1 MKTANAKELNDKF
14 KDCPT
19 QMTEIEI
26 EGRKYVVI
34 SHFTGQKDLD
44 DVVYKNAYKQAMD
57 EVLHARK
64 IQNKRKNNSQST
76 GLFRKIML

>member
-34 SHFTGQKDLD
+34 GHFTGQKDLD

-57 EVLHARK
+57 EVLHA
-64 IQNKRKNNSQST
+64 
-76 GLFRKIML
+76 

>member
-1 MKTANAKELNDKF
+1 MKTANAKELNEKF

-19 QMTEIEI
+19 QITEIEI

-34 SHFTGQKDLD
+34 SHFTGLKDLD

-57 EVLHARK
+57 EVLHA
-64 IQNKRKNNSQST
+64 
-76 GLFRKIML
+76 

>member
-34 SHFTGQKDLD
+34 SHFTGQKDLY

-57 EVLHARK
+57 EVLHA
-64 IQNKRKNNSQST
+64 
-76 GLFRKIML
+76 

>member
-34 SHFTGQKDLD
+34 SHFTGKKDLD

-57 EVLHARK
+57 EVLHV
-64 IQNKRKNNSQST
+64 
-76 GLFRKIML
+76 

>member
-1 MKTANAKELNDKF
+1 MKNTNAKELNEQY

-19 QMTEIEI
+19 QITEIEI

-57 EVLHARK
+57 EVLHA
-64 IQNKRKNNSQST
+64 
-76 GLFRKIML
+76 

>member
-44 DVVYKNAYKQAMD
+44 DVVYKHAYKQAMD
-57 EVLHARK
+57 EVLHA
-64 IQNKRKNNSQST
+64 
-76 GLFRKIML
+76 

>member
-34 SHFTGQKDLD
+34 SHFSGQKDLD

-57 EVLHARK
+57 EVLHA
-64 IQNKRKNNSQST
+64 
-76 GLFRKIML
+76 

>member
-19 QMTEIEI
+19 QMTEIAI

-57 EVLHARK
+57 EVLHA
-64 IQNKRKNNSQST
+64 
-76 GLFRKIML
+76 

>member
-1 MKTANAKELNDKF
+1 MKTTNAKELNDKF

-57 EVLHARK
+57 EVLRA
-64 IQNKRKNNSQST
+64 
-76 GLFRKIML
+76 

>member
-19 QMTEIEI
+19 QMTVIEI

-57 EVLHARK
+57 EVLHA
-64 IQNKRKNNSQST
+64 
-76 GLFRKIML
+76 

>member
-14 KDCPT
+14 KDCPI

-57 EVLHARK
+57 EVLHA
-64 IQNKRKNNSQST
+64 
-76 GLFRKIML
+76 